1 MTHHHHEAPLQ
12 FVPFGPPAIFILP
25 EETFEAF
32 DDSIL
37 PTVPRAP
44 PRRDAN
50 QPQRIPSPD
59 PYAAPPPLPGVDK
72 RAKSDK
78 EHGIVR
84 YNEKLR
90 ALKELNEA
98 AFENDT
104 PWANRPSRANV
115 GYSAMKFKL
124 WR

>member
-12 FVPFGPPAIFILP
+12 FVPFGPPEIFLIPSEVLAP
-25 EETFEAF
+25 AV
-32 DDSIL
+32 L
-37 PTVPRAP
+37 RAP

-50 QPQRIPSPD
+50 EPQRIPSPE
-59 PYAAPPPLPGVDK
+59 PYAAPPPLHGVDK
-72 RAKSDK
+72 RAKFDK

-84 YNEKLR
+84 HNEKLR